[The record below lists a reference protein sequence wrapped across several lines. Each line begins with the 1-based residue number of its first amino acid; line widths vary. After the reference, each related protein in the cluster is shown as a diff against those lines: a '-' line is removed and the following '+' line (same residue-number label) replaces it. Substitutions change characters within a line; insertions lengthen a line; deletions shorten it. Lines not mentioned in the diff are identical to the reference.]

1 MACAVTSY
9 DLHMLTDQQRAGMI
23 DQIRRF
29 PVELRE
35 AVGGL
40 TDAQLTSHPMTSE
53 WSVAQNVHHLADSHM
68 NSFIRLKLILTE
80 AKPTIR
86 PYDQDAWAQQPD
98 ANNADLSTSM
108 ALLEGLHARW
118 TMLFESLTAQ
128 QRQRTGVHPASGVIT
143 PDSLLQAYDEHC
155 KAHLDQIARTKAAL

>member
-1 MACAVTSY
+1 MIAYHAA
-9 DLHMLTDQQRAGMI
+9 MLTDPQRAGMI

-35 AVGGL
+35 AVAGL
-40 TDAQLTSHPMTSE
+40 IDAQLTSHPLTNE

-80 AKPTIR
+80 TNPTIR

-98 ANNADLSTSM
+98 ANTADLSTSL

-128 QRQRTGVHPASGVIT
+128 QRQCTGVHPTGGIIT
-143 PDSLLQAYDEHC
+143 PDTLLQAYDEHC